1 MLGRDAQLGPKDL
14 NSPNSPNGL
23 NGPKQPKQPKQL
35 KWPWASRRL
44 GARTKQRKN
53 QTRIFEMQN
62 LSFAPY
68 PILSG
73 PRRKK
78 TIPSE
83 SSLHRAGESGPR
95 SERRSWSLEE
105 QEHEEGDQLLS
116 EKGCPFSAF
125 SALKADRGKRKW
137 QLSAEASRRSL
148 SHGERRGEA
157 AS

>member
-23 NGPKQPKQPKQL
+23 KGPKQPKQPKQL

-44 GARTKQRKN
+44 GARIKQRKN

-95 SERRSWSLEE
+95 SERRSWSLEARE
-105 QEHEEGDQLLS
+105 DRKAREAREAREACEACETK
-116 EKGCPFSAF
+116 EKVCGLP
-125 SALKADRGKRKW
+125 
-137 QLSAEASRRSL
+137 RRRQFVNSP
-148 SHGERRGEA
+148 S
-157 AS
+157 SCCSK